1 MGKRHTSLRL
11 LRTRCEAVIRF
22 IFDAL
27 RYRCAYIDLDG
38 CILRRMRCPQNIGLK
53 GIEFLLW
60 WRENLAVCPLIK
72 RRLPLLYLLRL
83 LGVKLVMWTNRDFFM
98 HGTVTF
104 KSLGIHAKLFSE
116 YKFYDGTKIESRVP
130 GPVMDDQ
137 KAYLACGKGRGLLV
151 SQL

>member
-1 MGKRHTSLRL
+1 M
-11 LRTRCEAVIRF
+11 IRF

-38 CILRRMRCPQNIGLK
+38 CLLRRMRCPMGTGMK
-53 GIEFLLW
+53 GIDFLLW
-60 WRENLAVCPLIK
+60 WRENLTVRPVIK
-72 RRLPLLYLLRL
+72 RRLPLLYLLKF

-104 KSLGIHAKLFSE
+104 KSLGKHAWLFTE
-116 YKFYDGTKIESRVP
+116 YKFYDGQKIQSRVP

-137 KAYLACGKGRGLLV
+137 KNYLACGKGRGLLV